1 VTESSTREIEVLLA
15 APGFPA
21 DPYPAYRGLL
31 ALDSPHWSDARG
43 AWLVSRYDQ
52 VVSAYRDWQH
62 FSSAGRLSAMLDHFS
77 ASEWNEL
84 DGLRRW
90 TAMRGIIHA
99 DPPDHTRFRALFVRA
114 FATRAVGRLAP
125 TVRGLV
131 DRLLAHVAARGEL
144 DVVADLALPLPAA
157 VISHVLGVPD
167 ADRGRFVAW
176 SDAALG
182 IQGRQRPTLE
192 VARRASMAYASLV
205 SYFAELIGD
214 RRRNPLGNGDEED
227 FVTALLEAT
236 DNDPQMQEADVV
248 QSCITLLMGGYETTT
263 SLISNTVALLLAR
276 PELVARIRA
285 DPTLLA
291 PTVEESLRYECP
303 IQTITRRI
311 GNTVQVGE
319 ATLREGDLAILMM
332 GAANRDP
339 RRFPNP
345 DRFDIDRTDRHI
357 AFGYGIHLCVGAA
370 LARLE
375 APIAVQ
381 ALLDRWTGLALKHA
395 TIAWNESKPVV
406 RCPSTLLVALR
417 AAG

>member
-1 VTESSTREIEVLLA
+1 
-15 APGFPA
+15 
-21 DPYPAYRGLL
+21 
-31 ALDSPHWSDARG
+31 
-43 AWLVSRYDQ
+43 
-52 VVSAYRDWQH
+52 
-62 FSSAGRLSAMLDHFS
+62 
-77 ASEWNEL
+77 
-84 DGLRRW
+84 
-90 TAMRGIIHA
+90 
-99 DPPDHTRFRALFVRA
+99 
-114 FATRAVGRLAP
+114 
-125 TVRGLV
+125 
-131 DRLLAHVAARGEL
+131 
-144 DVVADLALPLPAA
+144 
-157 VISHVLGVPD
+157 
-167 ADRGRFVAW
+167 
-176 SDAALG
+176 
-182 IQGRQRPTLE
+182 
-192 VARRASMAYASLV
+192 
-205 SYFAELIGD
+205 
-214 RRRNPLGNGDEED
+214 
-227 FVTALLEAT
+227 
-236 DNDPQMQEADVV
+236 
-248 QSCITLLMGGYETTT
+248 
-263 SLISNTVALLLAR
+263 LLAR

-381 ALLDRWTGLALKHA
+381 ALLDRWPGLALKHA